1 MFSSTQLLAL
11 SELYNVTNGKK
22 WFYGSCAFGK
32 VAWNFTGVEIN
43 PCLEQW
49 CGITCIADQTSIRV
63 LSLSEYGLKG
73 RLPQSIDHFVDLEI
87 LDLSS
92 NKLSGKIPSSL
103 KNLTKLNLLDL
114 YDNKLTGSIPCIF
127 SNQSILMQLI
137 LTLNQLEGTV
147 PASFKELQ
155 HISIVSLSSNK
166 LWGNLLDWLSPFQL
180 SHISQLGGSSNLF
193 SGTFPVVTNLT
204 NLIYLDLSDN
214 NFHGSLPDIFYHS
227 NGFEFLFI
235 SNNHFTGILPLF
247 PPSIFD
253 IDVDNNQFTGRIDH
267 INWMNTN
274 MTQLSTTSNYF
285 TGPFP
290 LSLCSLKTA
299 TFINLGFNYLAG
311 SLAIKTCQQYLY
323 TTVYE
328 LTLQGN
334 FFTGSLNEIF
344 NSSQKHEMIALALSN
359 NDFTGSISGKFFQS
373 ALTLGFYS
381 IGSNCLSGTL
391 PNEICNLVD
400 LQGFSMDGA
409 STSERCRRQIVDLP
423 SVGLSAF
430 LSFKQIAGTIPSCLF
445 ELPILI
451 SLYLSGNGFTGTLP
465 SSVSFADS
473 MYFKNISL
481 SYNRLT
487 GTIPMSWYNHKW
499 DLLDL
504 SYNKLIGSLPEA
516 SEEFDNVKTV
526 SSTISLQV
534 NRLSGIIPPD
544 MTSFP
549 GSITIL
555 KGNMFSCNFFKEELP
570 KNDLD
575 SDTYVCGSNMVNTSI
590 YLWLIVGI
598 SLLSFAAGIVGI
610 RKISYRRSDEK
621 RLDVLRRTNQ
631 LVYRVW
637 KNFFIDNSSDL
648 PEAIVM
654 SSSRYPFTFN
664 FFSFTLHTRQY
675 ALLMLCFMM
684 VVLLPVYALLGI
696 FYRTY
701 DERYAWTISAAFLS
715 GTDATI
721 TLMVFFVLFIVL
733 SVFLVHCLFRET
745 VKEYYNRHV
754 YCLKSWH
761 NWRVI
766 ALWTI
771 AWMINGIIMIT
782 ADSLYVSLII
792 NRSTKFEYL
801 IQITIAIFKLLWH
814 DIGIFQMIHL
824 LKKFFA
830 PNAHVEDQ
838 WKHLFS
844 SENNYD
850 DTLTHPMLILSHNN
864 EEEEAPISITSS
876 SLPSDFDSSLLTTQD
891 IRYLTYMSIVNKVM
905 IPCLAIF
912 FISSSCFYN
921 ALVSE
926 KPPPAYYFIC
936 YNSFDCINLL
946 GSSVS
951 FTPAFNYS
959 YQCSSAFLTDYVP
972 VFVFMLIASSVLL
985 PALTFIMTI
994 LYERLKERRS
1004 TSRCNELALRV
1015 VKSFLPFGWGG
1026 VERDQIEFRRRA
1038 QAMILHRKQLLTL
1051 RISYTSSVMFVF
1063 GSLFPPLALIATI
1076 AIINITMLEEYLT
1089 KAMLRQSC
1097 LLSSDEDLSSSDY
1110 VNYLEKECED
1120 VERNVFKVMKLI
1132 VYLTCGLFGFVL
1144 FDVCGDRNGWSEGM
1158 VPMVLMILFPFVLYP
1173 IIAWRTKEKSIDR
1186 DRRSRDVM

>member
-1 MFSSTQLLAL
+1 MFSSSQLQAL
-11 SELYNVTNGKK
+11 SELYSATNGTK
-22 WFYGSCAFGK
+22 WFYGSCTFRQI
-32 VAWNFTGVEIN
+32 AWNFTGVEIN
-43 PCLEQW
+43 PCQERW
-49 CGITCIADQTSIRV
+49 CGITCITNQTSIRV

-73 RLPQSIDHFVDLEI
+73 RLPQSLDQFVDLEI

-92 NKLSGKIPSSL
+92 NKLSGKIPLSL
-103 KNLTKLNLLDL
+103 RNLTKLNLLDL
-114 YDNKLTGSIPCIF
+114 YDNKLTGSIPSIF
-127 SNQSILMQLI
+127 SNQSNLKQLV

-166 LWGNLLDWLSPFQL
+166 LWGKLLDWLSPFQL
-180 SHISQLGGSSNLF
+180 SHISHFGGSSNLF

-214 NFHGSLPDIFYHS
+214 NFHGLLPDIFYHA

-235 SNNHFTGILPLF
+235 SNNHFAGTLPLF

-290 LSLCSLKTA
+290 VSLCSLKTA
-299 TFINLGFNYLAG
+299 TFINLGFNYLTG
-311 SLAIKTCQQYLY
+311 SLAIKTCQSYLY

-334 FFTGSLNEIF
+334 FFTGSLHEIF
-344 NSSQKHEMIALALSN
+344 NSSQTHEMIALALSN
-359 NDFTGSISGKFFQS
+359 NDFTGSISGKFLQS
-373 ALTLGFYS
+373 ASTLGFYS

-391 PNEICNLVD
+391 PDEICNLAD

-409 STSERCRRQIVDLP
+409 STSLRCRRQIVDLP
-423 SVGLSAF
+423 SLGLSAF
-430 LSFKQIAGTIPSCLF
+430 FSIKQITGTIPSCLF

-451 SLYLSGNGFTGTLP
+451 SLYLSGNAFTGTLP
-465 SSVSFADS
+465 SSISFADS
-473 MYFKNISL
+473 IYFKNISL

-487 GTIPMSWYNHKW
+487 GTIPLSWYNHKW

-516 SEEFDNVKTV
+516 SEEFDNVNTV

-555 KGNMFSCNFFKEELP
+555 KGNMLSCNFFKQELP
-570 KNDLD
+570 KNDPD
-575 SDTYVCGSNMVNTSI
+575 SDTYVCGSNIVNTSI
-590 YLWLIVGI
+590 YLWLIVGL

-610 RKISYRRSDEK
+610 RRISYLRSDEK
-621 RLDVLRRTNQ
+621 RFDVFRRSDQ

-637 KNFFIDNSSDL
+637 KNLFIDNSSDL
-648 PEAIVM
+648 PEAIVI

-664 FFSFTLHTRQY
+664 FFSFTLRTRQY
-675 ALLMLCFMM
+675 ALLALCVIMI
-684 VVLLPVYALLGI
+684 VLLPAYAVLGF

-721 TLMVFFVLFIVL
+721 TLMIFFVLFIVL
-733 SVFLVHCLFRET
+733 AVFLVHFLFRQA

-754 YCLKSWH
+754 YCVKSWH

-801 IQITIAIFKLLWH
+801 IQITIAMFKLLWH
-814 DIGIFQMIHL
+814 DIGIFQMIHM
-824 LKKFFA
+824 LKKIFA
-830 PNAHVEDQ
+830 TNAQEKDQ
-838 WKHLFS
+838 WKPLFS
-844 SENNYD
+844 SEYD
-850 DTLTHPMLILSHNN
+850 HTLTHPMLTLSHNN
-864 EEEEAPISITSS
+864 EEEAASISTPSS
-876 SLPSDFDSSLLTTQD
+876 SFPSYFDSSLLTTQD

-936 YNSFDCINLL
+936 YNPFDCINLL

-972 VFVFMLIASSVLL
+972 VFVFMLLASSVLL
-985 PALTFIMTI
+985 PALTFIMTL
-994 LYERLKERRS
+994 LYDRLKERQPTNRW
-1004 TSRCNELALRV
+1004 NQVVLRA
-1015 VKSFLPFGWGG
+1015 VKSFLPLGWGG
-1026 VERDQIEFRRRA
+1026 VAKGQFDFRRRA

-1051 RISYTSSVMFVF
+1051 RISYTFSVMFVF
-1063 GSLFPPLALIATI
+1063 GTLFPPLALIATI
-1076 AIINITMLEEYLT
+1076 AIINLTILEEYLT
-1089 KAMLRQSC
+1089 KAMLKQSC
-1097 LLSSDEDLSSSDY
+1097 LLSSDEDVSSSDY
-1110 VNYLEKECED
+1110 MNYLEKECED
-1120 VERNVFKVMKLI
+1120 VEWNVFKVMKLI
-1132 VYLTCGLFGFVL
+1132 VYLTCGLCGFVL

-1158 VPMVLMILFPFVLYP
+1158 VPMVLMILFPFILYP
-1173 IIAWRTKEKSIDR
+1173 IIAWRMQKKKLIDR
-1186 DRRSRDVM
+1186 DCITRDVI